1 MKTQAIALIGEKKV
15 GKTTTGEKLTSEL
28 VRRGYKVAAIKHI
41 SEPDFS
47 LDSTGKDTWR
57 YAEAGAK
64 TIIAVSPKE
73 IVTIEKNGGAKVEL
87 TSLLKKC
94 GDCEIVFI
102 EGLKELVAKNNDIP
116 KIAITTTREQAES
129 ALRLYKPILAF
140 SGLYNT
146 ESLNVNIP
154 YADATKNPDRLADIV
169 ENTLP
174 KK

>member
-1 MKTQAIALIGEKKV
+1 MKPQVIAIIGDKRV

-47 LDSTGKDTWR
+47 IDSIGKDTWR

-73 IVTIEKNGGAKVEL
+73 IVTIEKDDAKKIRL
-87 TSLLKKC
+87 SSLLKKC
-94 GDCEIVFI
+94 IGHDVVFI
-102 EGLKELVAKNNDIP
+102 EGLKKQVAKSRTVP
-116 KIAITTTREQAES
+116 KIAVVTTREQAES

-140 SGLYNT
+140 SGPYNT
-146 ESLNVNIP
+146 EPLNLNVQ
-154 YADATKNPDRLADIV
+154 YVDSTKNPDRLADII
-169 ENTLP
+169 EKTLL